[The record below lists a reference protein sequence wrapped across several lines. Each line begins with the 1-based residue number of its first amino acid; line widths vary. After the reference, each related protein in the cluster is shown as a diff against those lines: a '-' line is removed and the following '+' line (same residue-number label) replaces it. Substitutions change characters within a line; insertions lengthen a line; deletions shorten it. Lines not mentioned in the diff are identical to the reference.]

1 MLNYIKQNK
10 QVIMVA
16 VTLFVVSMSTV
27 LFFFGSNGNQ
37 SDLKADVVDHGTVT
51 ESADVKSLKEE
62 EKSYRE
68 LVNNQEDPVFVM
80 NMDGTIKFSSGDVEN
95 TLDYKQDDLKNQLFF
110 LLMNPEDLSTFL
122 GAFSKVTQDKTQAV
136 MVGPYRLRD
145 KNGEY
150 HLHMGSLTPI
160 ISHGVVEGIAV
171 SSKDISKKVDK
182 DAEDRKMKPAKSS
195 KPKGKKI
202 QSEKETDHGR
212 FLAENNSKK
221 DAQGVSE
228 YSF

>member
-1 MLNYIKQNK
+1 
-10 QVIMVA
+10 MVA

-37 SDLKADVVDHGTVT
+37 TDLKADVVAHETAM
-51 ESADVKSLKEE
+51 ESIDVQSHQEE
-62 EKSYRE
+62 EKSYRK

-80 NMDGTIKFSSGDVEN
+80 NMDGSIKFSSGDVEN
-95 TLDYKQDDLKNQLFF
+95 TLDYKQGDLKDQIFF
-110 LLMNPEDLSTFL
+110 LMMNPEDLSSFL
-122 GAFSKVTQDKTQAV
+122 GAFSKVMQDKTQV
-136 MVGPYRLRD
+136 LMVGPYRLRD

-160 ISHGVVEGIAV
+160 VSNGVLEGIAV

-182 DAEDRKMKPAKSS
+182 DAQDKKLKPAKPVKS
-195 KPKGKKI
+195 KGKKI

-221 DAQGVSE
+221 DTQGVPE
-228 YSF
+228 YGF